1 MSLNLSTDG
10 VAYNTTAVL
19 PTAVA
24 LGAITSATFDAG
36 NPVAECGKLI
46 LLINTTTQNADL
58 ADLALPNAMG
68 AADGTTLAC
77 VNGSN
82 SNKIVYTDPNT
93 GYSFTYVNRQGESLT
108 LVASNNTWIVEF

>member
-19 PTAVA
+19 STAVA
-24 LGAITSATFDAG
+24 LGAVNAATFNAG

-46 LLINTTTQNADL
+46 LLIDTTAQNADL

-68 AADGTTLAC
+68 AADGTTIAC

-82 SNKIVYTDPNT
+82 SNKIIYTDPNT
-93 GYSFTYVNRQGESLT
+93 GYSFSYVNRQGESIT
-108 LVASNNTWIVEF
+108 LVASNNSWIVEF